1 MNTELTNSINATS
14 EEAQYD
20 ASAKRLLSQKN
31 ILAHIL
37 INTVDEFKGMNYK
50 DVVPLIKG
58 TPYIS
63 TVPIEPGLTN
73 AKVENDGQRI
83 TGFNSEDKELNEGL
97 VWFDIVFYVS
107 RLISS
112 QKERDFKN
120 SDYNNIKK
128 VYSIWVC
135 MNISENCMNYI
146 HLVNE
151 NILGSYKWKG
161 DIGLLNIV
169 MIGLSE
175 KLPEHDKNYEL
186 HRLLGTLLSN
196 ELTAKE
202 KLNIIGNE
210 YDIPIEEKF
219 REDVD
224 IMCNL
229 SQGVKEKGIAIGE
242 SIGEERGI
250 TIGEASLIKTMY
262 NNGITIEQIANM
274 TNKNIEDIM
283 NMFKIE

>member
-50 DVVPLIKG
+50 DVVPLIEG

-73 AKVENDGQRI
+73 AKVENNGQRI

-120 SDYNNIKK
+120 SDYDNIKK

-161 DIGLLNIV
+161 DI
-169 MIGLSE
+169 
-175 KLPEHDKNYEL
+175 
-186 HRLLGTLLSN
+186 
-196 ELTAKE
+196 
-202 KLNIIGNE
+202 
-210 YDIPIEEKF
+210 
-219 REDVD
+219 
-224 IMCNL
+224 
-229 SQGVKEKGIAIGE
+229 
-242 SIGEERGI
+242 
-250 TIGEASLIKTMY
+250 
-262 NNGITIEQIANM
+262 
-274 TNKNIEDIM
+274 
-283 NMFKIE
+283 

>member
-1 MNTELTNSINATS
+1 M
-14 EEAQYD
+14 
-20 ASAKRLLSQKN
+20 
-31 ILAHIL
+31 
-37 INTVDEFKGMNYK
+37 
-50 DVVPLIKG
+50 
-58 TPYIS
+58 
-63 TVPIEPGLTN
+63 GLTN

-83 TGFNSEDKELNEGL
+83 IGFNSEDKELNEGL

-135 MNISENCMNYI
+135 MNISQNCMNHI

-175 KLPEHDKNYEL
+175 ELPEHNKDYEL

-196 ELTAKE
+196 ELTATE

>member
-1 MNTELTNSINATS
+1 
-14 EEAQYD
+14 
-20 ASAKRLLSQKN
+20 
-31 ILAHIL
+31 
-37 INTVDEFKGMNYK
+37 MNYK
-50 DVVPLIKG
+50 DVVPLIEG

-83 TGFNSEDKELNEGL
+83 TDFNSEDKELNEGL

-120 SDYNNIKK
+120 SDYDNIKK

-161 DIGLLNIV
+161 DI
-169 MIGLSE
+169 
-175 KLPEHDKNYEL
+175 
-186 HRLLGTLLSN
+186 
-196 ELTAKE
+196 
-202 KLNIIGNE
+202 
-210 YDIPIEEKF
+210 
-219 REDVD
+219 
-224 IMCNL
+224 
-229 SQGVKEKGIAIGE
+229 
-242 SIGEERGI
+242 
-250 TIGEASLIKTMY
+250 
-262 NNGITIEQIANM
+262 
-274 TNKNIEDIM
+274 
-283 NMFKIE
+283 

>member
-1 MNTELTNSINATS
+1 
-14 EEAQYD
+14 
-20 ASAKRLLSQKN
+20 
-31 ILAHIL
+31 
-37 INTVDEFKGMNYK
+37 
-50 DVVPLIKG
+50 
-58 TPYIS
+58 
-63 TVPIEPGLTN
+63 
-73 AKVENDGQRI
+73 
-83 TGFNSEDKELNEGL
+83 
-97 VWFDIVFYVS
+97 
-107 RLISS
+107 
-112 QKERDFKN
+112 
-120 SDYNNIKK
+120 
-128 VYSIWVC
+128 
-135 MNISENCMNYI
+135 
-146 HLVNE
+146 
-151 NILGSYKWKG
+151 
-161 DIGLLNIV
+161 

-175 KLPEHDKNYEL
+175 KLQEHDKNYEL

-242 SIGEERGI
+242 SIGESIGEERGI
-250 TIGEASLIKTMY
+250 TIGEASFIKTMY

>member
-1 MNTELTNSINATS
+1 
-14 EEAQYD
+14 
-20 ASAKRLLSQKN
+20 
-31 ILAHIL
+31 
-37 INTVDEFKGMNYK
+37 
-50 DVVPLIKG
+50 
-58 TPYIS
+58 
-63 TVPIEPGLTN
+63 
-73 AKVENDGQRI
+73 
-83 TGFNSEDKELNEGL
+83 
-97 VWFDIVFYVS
+97 
-107 RLISS
+107 
-112 QKERDFKN
+112 
-120 SDYNNIKK
+120 
-128 VYSIWVC
+128 
-135 MNISENCMNYI
+135 
-146 HLVNE
+146 
-151 NILGSYKWKG
+151 
-161 DIGLLNIV
+161 

-219 REDVD
+219 RENED

-229 SQGVKEKGIAIGE
+229 SQGVKEKGIA
-242 SIGEERGI
+242 IGEERGI

-274 TNKNIEDIM
+274 TNKNIEYIM

>member
-1 MNTELTNSINATS
+1 
-14 EEAQYD
+14 
-20 ASAKRLLSQKN
+20 
-31 ILAHIL
+31 
-37 INTVDEFKGMNYK
+37 
-50 DVVPLIKG
+50 
-58 TPYIS
+58 
-63 TVPIEPGLTN
+63 
-73 AKVENDGQRI
+73 
-83 TGFNSEDKELNEGL
+83 
-97 VWFDIVFYVS
+97 
-107 RLISS
+107 
-112 QKERDFKN
+112 
-120 SDYNNIKK
+120 
-128 VYSIWVC
+128 

-161 DIGLLNIV
+161 DIWLLNIV

>member
-1 MNTELTNSINATS
+1 
-14 EEAQYD
+14 
-20 ASAKRLLSQKN
+20 
-31 ILAHIL
+31 
-37 INTVDEFKGMNYK
+37 
-50 DVVPLIKG
+50 
-58 TPYIS
+58 
-63 TVPIEPGLTN
+63 
-73 AKVENDGQRI
+73 
-83 TGFNSEDKELNEGL
+83 
-97 VWFDIVFYVS
+97 
-107 RLISS
+107 
-112 QKERDFKN
+112 
-120 SDYNNIKK
+120 
-128 VYSIWVC
+128 
-135 MNISENCMNYI
+135 
-146 HLVNE
+146 
-151 NILGSYKWKG
+151 
-161 DIGLLNIV
+161 

-219 REDVD
+219 RENVD

-229 SQGVKEKGIAIGE
+229 SQGVKEK
-242 SIGEERGI
+242 GI

-262 NNGITIEQIANM
+262 NNGITIEQIAKM

>member
-1 MNTELTNSINATS
+1 VIINI
-14 EEAQYD
+14 Q
-20 ASAKRLLSQKN
+20 
-31 ILAHIL
+31 
-37 INTVDEFKGMNYK
+37 
-50 DVVPLIKG
+50 
-58 TPYIS
+58 
-63 TVPIEPGLTN
+63 
-73 AKVENDGQRI
+73 
-83 TGFNSEDKELNEGL
+83 
-97 VWFDIVFYVS
+97 
-107 RLISS
+107 
-112 QKERDFKN
+112 
-120 SDYNNIKK
+120 
-128 VYSIWVC
+128 
-135 MNISENCMNYI
+135 
-146 HLVNE
+146 
-151 NILGSYKWKG
+151 WKG

-175 KLPEHDKNYEL
+175 ELPEHNKDYEL